1 MFEINLVV
9 VFVVIDLKLM
19 EKFIEFVIIV
29 FINLEE
35 VDVSFLCIW

>member
-9 VFVVIDLKLM
+9 IFVVIDLKLM